1 MLDRAP
7 TAKPPF
13 TIGQLRKAVPSHCF
27 ERSTLR
33 SASYLAVDL
42 FLIGVFFYFTRYIVL
57 LESEEATGAVVGVPW
72 ALWMVYWTLQG
83 CVSTGVWVIAHECGH
98 HAFSDHQW
106 LDDSVG
112 FVLHSCLL
120 VPYFSWKH
128 SHRRHHSNT
137 GSADRDEVFVPK
149 KMEDVTLGGVMQYL
163 QHPPGRILMI
173 AFILLLG
180 WPLYLVCNLSGRKY
194 PRFASHFHPNSP
206 IYSKRE
212 QFQVIVSDFG
222 LLLVGF
228 GLYGLGSVYGF
239 LWLFKVYGIPLLI
252 VNSFLVLITFLQH
265 THPSLPHYEDAEW
278 DWLRGALSTVDRN
291 YGILNS
297 VFHHIVDTHVA
308 HHIFST
314 MPHYHAQEATEALKP
329 ILGRYYQFDS
339 TPWPL
344 ALYRDFKQ
352 CAYVEADSEAVDGV
366 LWFRS
371 F

>member
-13 TIGQLRKAVPSHCF
+13 TIGQLRKAVPSHCV

-33 SASYLAVDL
+33 SASYLGLDL

-57 LESEEATGAVVGVPW
+57 LESEEAAGDVVGISW

-83 CVSTGVWVIAHECGH
+83 CLSTGVWVIAHECGH
-98 HAFSDHQW
+98 HAFSDHARRFCRISPPF
-106 LDDSVG
+106 LSAGTV
-112 FVLHSCLL
+112 
-120 VPYFSWKH
+120 FSWKH
-128 SHRRHHSNT
+128 SDRRHHSNT

-149 KMEDVTLGGVMQYL
+149 KMEDVTLGAVMQYL
-163 QHPPGRILMI
+163 QHPPSRILMI

-239 LWLFKVYGIPLLI
+239 LWLFKVYGVPLLI

-265 THPSLPHYEDAEW
+265 THPSLPH
-278 DWLRGALSTVDRN
+278 
-291 YGILNS
+291 
-297 VFHHIVDTHVA
+297 
-308 HHIFST
+308 
-314 MPHYHAQEATEALKP
+314 
-329 ILGRYYQFDS
+329 
-339 TPWPL
+339 
-344 ALYRDFKQ
+344 
-352 CAYVEADSEAVDGV
+352 
-366 LWFRS
+366 
-371 F
+371 

>member
-1 MLDRAP
+1 
-7 TAKPPF
+7 
-13 TIGQLRKAVPSHCF
+13 
-27 ERSTLR
+27 
-33 SASYLAVDL
+33 
-42 FLIGVFFYFTRYIVL
+42 
-57 LESEEATGAVVGVPW
+57 
-72 ALWMVYWTLQG
+72 
-83 CVSTGVWVIAHECGH
+83 
-98 HAFSDHQW
+98 
-106 LDDSVG
+106 
-112 FVLHSCLL
+112 
-120 VPYFSWKH
+120 
-128 SHRRHHSNT
+128 
-137 GSADRDEVFVPK
+137 
-149 KMEDVTLGGVMQYL
+149 
-163 QHPPGRILMI
+163 MI

-180 WPLYLVCNLSGRKY
+180 WPLYLVCNLSGGKY
-194 PRFASHFHPNSP
+194 PRFASHFHPNSS

-239 LWLFKVYGIPLLI
+239 LWLFKVYGLPLLI

-278 DWLRGALSTVDRN
+278 DWLWGALSTVDRN

-314 MPHYHAQEATEALKP
+314 MPHYHAQEATEAIKP